1 MELTFDDDI
10 KRLQG
15 CINDLMSIQ
24 ALPAIWSGQEP
35 SQIVATLLDAL
46 VRVLRLDF
54 AYARISAAIDGS
66 PIELVRLPQRR
77 TPDVQPQ
84 QVHRALEGWFTADRP
99 DAPFVAPNPFG
110 DGTVSMAPFRLRLH
124 DEIGNLVAAT
134 TRNDF
139 PTATELILLRVA
151 VNQAVIG
158 LQEARRLAE
167 QKRTADEIERRVAE
181 RTEHLSAV
189 NEELR
194 REINR
199 RKRARDALQQNEQRL
214 RAILDN
220 SPVLMFMKDI
230 NGHYL
235 DCNSSFEKLCGS
247 SRGQIIGKTDRE
259 LFAAEQAAQYESND
273 REILKT
279 GTPLEFEGT
288 ALRPD
293 GLHTSIVSKFPLRD
307 GEDRIYAIVGIVTD
321 IMERKRMEQTLQE
334 NQQRLRV
341 ALESSPVAFTIL
353 RAARDDRSHI
363 IDFQWLYLNP
373 VASRI
378 LGRAPEE
385 LIGRRVREV
394 LPNGWEPPGLFEC
407 FVQVVNTGE
416 SQEIEVASGHNGING
431 WFYNIAA
438 KLDDGVAVWFT
449 DVTHRKRVEEEL
461 RRSEAFLA
469 EGQSISHTGSW
480 AVKFPSE
487 DIFWSQEMFRIYG
500 LDPATTKLSQQ
511 LAFQLIHSEDRALVK
526 EAFERA
532 LRDKSDYTVEHRAI
546 LGDGSTKHLHALG
559 RPVLNE
565 SGDLVEC
572 VGTVV
577 DITDRKQAEEA
588 LRQSSRRIENILE
601 SITDE
606 FNAFD
611 REWRFTYVNE
621 PALKSIR
628 RAKGEALTREEILGK
643 NVWEVFPEHMGS
655 VFYHKYHEAMHEQK
669 TVEFEAL
676 SPVTGR
682 WIAVNAYPSEEGLSV
697 YYRDITERKRAE
709 RQLAYHAHLLENVH
723 DAVIATDERF
733 VLTVW
738 NKGAEEMYG
747 WTADEVLGRNVFE
760 VIPTELSDE
769 QCAKARREL
778 AETGRRRAEI
788 ITYRK
793 DGTPVYAEGR
803 SVALRSEQGRIT
815 GYLGVNRDITERK
828 RAEEERAQLLR
839 RLMAAQEDERRRIA
853 REMHD
858 QFGQEVS
865 ALTLKLA
872 ALKGAHGRQS
882 ELGEQLGALEAIARQ
897 LDQDLDFLIWEMR
910 PTALDDLG
918 LVIALSN
925 YVENWSKHFGVHAEL
940 HASGMEKHRLT
951 CEVET
956 VLYRVTQEALNNIA
970 KHARAANVHILLE
983 HRLDHI
989 SLIIEDDG
997 VGFDAEKIFDTGHTG
1012 LGLIGMRERA
1022 ALVDGKLEIE
1032 SHPGGGTTIVI
1043 RVRSP
1048 VVPKRE
1054 EQDATFE
1061 HSLSRRS

>member
-1 MELTFDDDI
+1 MEQTSDDDT
-10 KRLQG
+10 KRLQD
-15 CINDLMSIQ
+15 CINDLMSVQ
-24 ALPAIWSGQEP
+24 ALPAVWSGQEP
-35 SQIVATLLDAL
+35 SQIVATLLDVL
-46 VRVLRLDF
+46 VCVLRLDF
-54 AYARISAAIDGS
+54 AYARLSAAIDGS
-66 PIELVRLPQRR
+66 PIELVRLPQGR
-77 TPDVQPQ
+77 TPEGRPE
-84 QVHRALEGWFTADRP
+84 QVNRVLEGWFTADRP

-110 DGTVSMAPFRLRLH
+110 DGTVSVAPFRLRLQ
-124 DEIGNLVAAT
+124 DEIGILVAAT

-167 QKRTADEIERRVAE
+167 QKRTADELERRVAE

-199 RKRARDALQQNEQRL
+199 RKWARDALQQNQQRL

-220 SPVLMFMKDI
+220 SSVLMFMKDI

-235 DCNSSFEKLCGS
+235 DCNSSFENLCGL

-307 GEDRIYAIVGIVTD
+307 GEDRIYAIVGIITD
-321 IMERKRMEQTLQE
+321 ITERKRMEQTLQE

-416 SQEIEVASGHNGING
+416 PQEIEVASGHNGING
-431 WFYNIAA
+431 WFHNIAA
-438 KLDDGVAVWFT
+438 KLGDGVAVWFT
-449 DVTHRKRVEEEL
+449 DVTERKRAEEEL

-469 EGQSISHTGSW
+469 EGQRISQTGSW
-480 AVKFPSE
+480 AVKLPSE
-487 DIFWSQEMFRIYG
+487 DVFWSHEMFRIYG
-500 LDPATTKLSQQ
+500 LDPATTKLSQKM
-511 LAFQLIHSEDRALVK
+511 AFQLIYPEDRLFVK
-526 EAFERA
+526 QAFERA
-532 LRDKSDYTVEHRAI
+532 LRDKSDFAVEHRAI
-546 LGDGSTKHLHALG
+546 LADGSIKHLHALG
-559 RPVLNE
+559 HAVCDASDNLTE
-565 SGDLVEC
+565 F

-577 DITDRKQAEEA
+577 DITERKRAEQA

-628 RAKGEALTREEILGK
+628 RAKGEALTREKILGK
-643 NVWEVFPEHMGS
+643 NVWEVFPEHVGS
-655 VFYHKYHEAMHEQK
+655 VFYQKYHEAMREQK
-669 TVEFEAL
+669 TVYFEAL

-682 WIAVNAYPSEEGLSV
+682 WVEVNAYLSEEGLSV
-697 YYRDITERKRAE
+697 YYRDITDRKQAE
-709 RQLAYHAHLLENVH
+709 EQRAYHAHLLENVH

-733 VLTVW
+733 VLTAW
-738 NKGAEEMYG
+738 NKGAEQMYG
-747 WTADEVLGRNVFE
+747 WRADEVLGRSVLE
-760 VIPTELSDE
+760 VVPWDGSAEE
-769 QCAKARREL
+769 RAKADREL

-803 SVALRSEQGRIT
+803 SVALRDGQGRIT
-815 GYLGVNRDITERK
+815 GYLGINRDITERK
-828 RAEEERAQLLR
+828 RAEKERAQLLR

-858 QFGQEVS
+858 QFGQAVS

-872 ALKGAHGRQS
+872 ALKGAHGGQT
-882 ELGEQLGALEAIARQ
+882 ELGEQFLALEAIVKQ
-897 LDQDLDFLIWEMR
+897 LDADVDFLIWEMR

-918 LVIALSN
+918 LVVALSN
-925 YVENWSKHFGVHAEL
+925 YVENWSKHFGVHAEV
-940 HASGMEKHRLT
+940 HASGMEKDRLT
-951 CEVET
+951 SEVET
-956 VLYRVTQEALNNIA
+956 VLYRVTQEALTNIA
-970 KHARAANVHILLE
+970 KHARAGNVDILLE
-983 HRLDHI
+983 RRSDHV

-997 VGFDAEKIFDTGHTG
+997 IGFDAEKAFATVPTG

-1022 ALVDGKLEIE
+1022 SLVGGTLEIE
-1032 SHPGGGTTIVI
+1032 SHPGNGATIVVRI
-1043 RVRSP
+1043 RAP
-1048 VVPKRE
+1048 LGPKRE
-1054 EQDATFE
+1054 EQNE
-1061 HSLSRRS
+1061 KIEYSLS